1 MHPFHGVA
9 AEGRVGGMT
18 GLALEFQALHHDA
31 LVHAH
36 RFQAGWL
43 ADDRVAGLGLA
54 SFGQGPGAIHGALF
68 VGGGQ
73 YDQGLLEILVHKGPG
88 CFNGQRE
95 KAFHV
100 AGTQPVPAIVP
111 LGQGKGVALP
121 TFVIKGHRIGMAGQ
135 HKTARAAAKG
145 SDQVEF
151 SGHARHFQ
159 DFHGK
164 PEGFE
169 PFCQGSHHRLVT
181 MIPFCRR
188 AAD

>member
-1 MHPFHGVA
+1 
-9 AEGRVGGMT
+9 MT

-36 RFQAGWL
+36 RFQAGRL

-54 SFGQGPGAIHGALF
+54 SFCQGPGTVHGALF
-68 VGGGQ
+68 VGSGQ
-73 YDQGLLEILVHKGPG
+73 YNQGLLEILVHKGPG

-121 TFVIKGHRIGMAGQ
+121 AFVIKGHRIGMAGQ

-151 SGHARHFQ
+151 SGHAWHFQ

-164 PEGFE
+164 PEGFQ
-169 PFCQGSHHRLVT
+169 PFCQGSHHGLVT